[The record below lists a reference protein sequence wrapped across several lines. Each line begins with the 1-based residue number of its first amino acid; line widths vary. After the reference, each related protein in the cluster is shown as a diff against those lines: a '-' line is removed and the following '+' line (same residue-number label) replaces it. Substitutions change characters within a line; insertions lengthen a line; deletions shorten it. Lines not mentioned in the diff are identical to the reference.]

1 MQDEAKLPLRYKER
15 IMSTMK
21 DPYDY
26 IKWNPDRNHRIPV
39 SLDCGEE
46 KRRRRKGIGGVG
58 EPWIGHIYDLI
69 VLFTLAAVVATL
81 LKLLLN

>member
-1 MQDEAKLPLRYKER
+1 
-15 IMSTMK
+15 MSTMK

-26 IKWNPDRNHRIPV
+26 IEWNPDRNHRIPV
-39 SLDCGEE
+39 ALDYGEE
-46 KRRRRKGIGGVG
+46 KRRRRKRTGRMS

-69 VLFTLAAVVATL
+69 ALFTLAAVVATV